1 MRRHILGAAVA
12 AAVLAGAGAAG
23 AGEPTERVRA
33 TIDEVLTVQNDPAL
47 QGAPHEAKRSADV
60 KRVIAQSFNFNEMA
74 RRSLGREWDKLAP
87 PQRKEFTE
95 LLQELFQ
102 DSYSKLVLNFL
113 KRETIRYGP
122 ETAEGDAA
130 QVKTVIERL
139 VREQIPVDYRLL
151 RTGGR
156 WEMYDVVIDGVSI
169 VENYRS
175 SFTKIIR
182 TASYDTLIKKMKIRQ
197 EEIAPAPR

>member
-12 AAVLAGAGAAG
+12 AAVLSGAAAGG

-33 TIDEVLTVQNDPAL
+33 IIDEVLTIQNDPAL
-47 QGAPHEAKRSADV
+47 QGPQHEAKRSADV
-60 KRVIAQSFNFNEMA
+60 KRVVAQSFNFGEMA
-74 RRSLGREWDKLAP
+74 RRSLGREWDKIGP

-102 DSYSKLVLNFL
+102 DSYTKLVLNFL
-113 KRETIRYGP
+113 KRESIRYGA

-130 QVKTVIERL
+130 LVKTVIQRL

-156 WEMYDVVIDGVSI
+156 WELYDVVIDGVSI

-197 EEIAPAPR
+197 EEITPTPR